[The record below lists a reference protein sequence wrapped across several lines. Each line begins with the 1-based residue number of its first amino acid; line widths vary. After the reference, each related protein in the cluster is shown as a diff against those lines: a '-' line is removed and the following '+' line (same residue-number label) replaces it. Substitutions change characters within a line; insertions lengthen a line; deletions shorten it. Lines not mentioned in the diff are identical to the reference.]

1 MEVDTG
7 AVDER
12 KESSGSALL
21 AADERAT
28 GSLAES
34 SMQLDHGQWQIA
46 R

>member
-12 KESSGSALL
+12 KESSSSALL
-21 AADERAT
+21 AAAERAT
-28 GSLAES
+28 GSLDDS
-34 SMQLDHGQWQIA
+34 LMQLSEGQWLIA